1 METYFNEDIYNIL
14 EIVGEQEKLNITIQC
29 LKNLI
34 DWCELCY
41 NNEIEEQDAKKLHK
55 AMEILQE
62 VKTSY
67 EINYN

>member
-1 METYFNEDIYNIL
+1 MKTYFNEDIYNIL
-14 EIVGEQEKLNITIQC
+14 EIVGEQEKLNITVQC
-29 LKNLI
+29 LENLI
-34 DWCELCY
+34 GWCDLYY
-41 NNEIEEQDAKKLHK
+41 NNEIEKQDSNKLHK